1 MKKFLAVLSTLVM
14 VGSLASC
21 GDNSSSSNNN
31 SSNDTKT
38 TTAAKDEAT
47 EANNNGG
54 EDTSSGKKTVGIAMP
69 TKSLERWNRDGEYL
83 KDQFEAAGYDVDLKY
98 SDNKTEQQNNDIQSM
113 IADKVDLL
121 LIAAIDGDTLS
132 QTLADAKSANIPVI
146 AYDRLIMNTDA
157 VSYYVSFDNYTVG
170 KLQGEFVRDALKL
183 DSEAGPFNIEFTAG
197 DPADNNAGYFFN
209 GAYDALEQYIK
220 DGKLKVPSG
229 KTTFEQV
236 ATPTWSTDTAL
247 ANMQNTLASYYSDGT
262 QLDVALCSND
272 STALG
277 VAQAIASDYSGSN
290 APLVTG
296 QDGDIANLKNILYKM
311 LADYLRKNRVNVK
324 EMYFNIDDFKN
335 CDLEKLNWEEK
346 YSIILIIIKT
356 ILPILNLDKMNN
368 IDITYNNIKNKFCKK
383 NFILT
388 PTNRNIN
395 PFKFFLK
402 KINTLSTKRN
412 KNKTISKYSSLSS
425 NFNGYK
431 TNILFNEQN
440 PFSTRSYSLLKI

>member
-21 GDNSSSSNNN
+21 GDNSTSSNNSN
-31 SSNDTKT
+31 NDTKT
-38 TTAAKDEAT
+38 TTAAKEEATEAT
-47 EANNNGG
+47 EANNGG
-54 EDTSSGKKTVGIAMP
+54 EESSSGDKTVGIAMP

-83 KDQFEAAGYDVDLKY
+83 KDQFEAAGYKVDLKY

-170 KLQGEFVRDALKL
+170 KLQGEYVRDALNL

-209 GAYDALEQYIK
+209 GAYEALEQYIK

-277 VAQAIASDYSGSN
+277 VAQAISSDYSGKN
-290 APLVTG
+290 TPIVTG
-296 QDGDIANLKNILYKM
+296 QDGDIANLQNIVDGKQSMTVYKNVSDEAGVTLDVAKAILSGQTPDGSLSLSAEASYDTSSYNNGVKVVPSYLLVPYVITKDSLDKLVDTGLYKW
-311 LADYLRKNRVNVK
+311 DSDHKYL
-324 EMYFNIDDFKN
+324 E
-335 CDLEKLNWEEK
+335 
-346 YSIILIIIKT
+346 
-356 ILPILNLDKMNN
+356 
-368 IDITYNNIKNKFCKK
+368 
-383 NFILT
+383 
-388 PTNRNIN
+388 
-395 PFKFFLK
+395 
-402 KINTLSTKRN
+402 STA
-412 KNKTISKYSSLSS
+412 SS
-425 NFNGYK
+425 
-431 TNILFNEQN
+431 T
-440 PFSTRSYSLLKI
+440 